1 MFWANPQ
8 QAFTRRPSKKYPTCS
23 FRARSSSRKH
33 ASCSTRRKSMQPPPM
48 CEGTSSPQ
56 TLSGSRSALLRVLG
70 VMPGRGAEGFC
81 S

>member
-1 MFWANPQ
+1 
-8 QAFTRRPSKKYPTCS
+8 
-23 FRARSSSRKH
+23 
-33 ASCSTRRKSMQPPPM
+33 MQPPPM

-81 S
+81 GWSGARRDRGSEREDCELVSRLSLSAV